1 MHSPYAHR
9 IPADIARTTRVRIIS
24 LIGPVVIAGG
34 VIWAMLQP
42 YRLTILHPR
51 DQGFWWLVME
61 PQLLVILAGVA
72 FIVLVAR
79 PLLVDLE
86 AHDASAR

>member
-1 MHSPYAHR
+1 MQSPYAHR
-9 IPADIARTTRVRIIS
+9 LPADIARTTRVRIIS
-24 LIGPVVIAGG
+24 LIGPTVIAAG

-51 DQGFWWLVME
+51 DQGFWWLVLE
-61 PQLLVILAGVA
+61 PPLLVMLAGLV
-72 FIVLVAR
+72 FIVFVAR

-86 AHDASAR
+86 AHDAASR

>member
-1 MHSPYAHR
+1 M
-9 IPADIARTTRVRIIS
+9 RVRIIS
-24 LIGPVVIAGG
+24 LIGPAVIAGG
-34 VIWAMLQP
+34 VIWVMLQP

-61 PQLLVILAGVA
+61 PQLLVMLAGVA
-72 FIVLVAR
+72 FIVFVAR

-86 AHDASAR
+86 AHDAAAR

>member
-1 MHSPYAHR
+1 MQSQYAHR
-9 IPADIARTTRVRIIS
+9 LPADASRTMRVRIIS
-24 LIGPVVIAGG
+24 LIGPTVIAGG

-42 YRLTILHPR
+42 YRLTILHPG

-61 PQLLVILAGVA
+61 PQLLVVLAGVA
-72 FIVLVAR
+72 FIVFVAR

-86 AHDASAR
+86 AHDAAAR

>member
-1 MHSPYAHR
+1 MQSPYAHQLSAE
-9 IPADIARTTRVRIIS
+9 ISRTTRVRIIS
-24 LIGPVVIAGG
+24 LIGPTVIAGG

-61 PQLLVILAGVA
+61 PQLLAILAGVA
-72 FIVLVAR
+72 FIVFVAR

-86 AHDASAR
+86 AHDAAAR

>member
-1 MHSPYAHR
+1 M
-9 IPADIARTTRVRIIS
+9 DVARTTRVRTIS
-24 LIGPVVIAGG
+24 LIGPVVIAAA

-51 DQGFWWLVME
+51 GQDVWWLVLE
-61 PQLLVILAGVA
+61 PQLLVMLAGAA

-79 PLLVDLE
+79 PLLSDLE
-86 AHDASAR
+86 AHDAAAR